1 MKPSMRR
8 RPPRR
13 VLRTAVAVV
22 LVSMPVG
29 ACSIP
34 ESNAPAPRNVT
45 ITALTPEQ
53 AEEAVGQGGYSSPH
67 TEPMPTES
75 GWVQVFDEL
84 PADGRTGASLIISR
98 DENEA
103 VQWAVSTDR
112 PAASSDVLEK
122 THAPQARTDSMGNNL
137 LTMTNYVYGYAISDP
152 SGARMSLILAPDET
166 DGDTPDETD
175 RDAPDETDR
184 DAPDETD
191 RDAPD
196 ETDRDA
202 PDETGYNAAKNAKED
217 EDSNAAIAEQRSH
230 VLVLDTATGETV
242 RVVEV
247 DGMVLGQALTSNE
260 LVVETAQRY
269 FPGDSGQ
276 GALHVFSLTD
286 PAAEPLTLPT
296 DKWVVGSGASSVLLS
311 QRPPADRCLR
321 TACGPT
327 TLTVL
332 GTDGTELTT
341 VTGVDGLLDSRN
353 IRRFT
358 DPAAAVALTLN
369 ENALP
374 RREWEAAWDGLEVEI
389 IPFDDVAP

>member
-103 VQWAVSTDR
+103 VQWAVNTDR

-184 DAPDETD
+184 DT
-191 RDAPD
+191 
-196 ETDRDA
+196 

-247 DGMVLGQALTSNE
+247 DGMVLGQALTSDE

-389 IPFDDVAP
+389 IPFNDVAP

>member
-166 DGDTPDETD
+166 DGDT
-175 RDAPDETDR
+175 
-184 DAPDETD
+184 PDETD

>member
-8 RPPRR
+8 RLPRR
-13 VLRTAVAVV
+13 VLRIAVAVV

-34 ESNAPAPRNVT
+34 ESSAPAPRNVT

-75 GWVQVFDEL
+75 GWVQVLDEL

-184 DAPDETD
+184 DT
-191 RDAPD
+191 
-196 ETDRDA
+196 

-247 DGMVLGQALTSNE
+247 DGMVLGQALTSDE

-341 VTGVDGLLDSRN
+341 VTGVDGLLDSRS

>member
-103 VQWAVSTDR
+103 VQWAVNTDR

-175 RDAPDETDR
+175 GDAPDETDR
-184 DAPDETD
+184 DT
-191 RDAPD
+191 
-196 ETDRDA
+196 

-247 DGMVLGQALTSNE
+247 DGMVLGQALTSDE

-341 VTGVDGLLDSRN
+341 VTGVDGLLDSRS

>member
-103 VQWAVSTDR
+103 VQWAVNTDR

-184 DAPDETD
+184 DT
-191 RDAPD
+191 
-196 ETDRDA
+196 

-247 DGMVLGQALTSNE
+247 DGMVLGQALTSDE

>member
-8 RPPRR
+8 RLPRR

-103 VQWAVSTDR
+103 VQWAVNTDR

-184 DAPDETD
+184 DT
-191 RDAPD
+191 
-196 ETDRDA
+196 

-247 DGMVLGQALTSNE
+247 DGMVLGQALTSDE

-341 VTGVDGLLDSRN
+341 VTGVDGLLDSRS

>member
-103 VQWAVSTDR
+103 VQWAVNTDR

-175 RDAPDETDR
+175 GDAPDETDR
-184 DAPDETD
+184 DT
-191 RDAPD
+191 
-196 ETDRDA
+196 

-341 VTGVDGLLDSRN
+341 VTGVDGLLDSRS

>member
-53 AEEAVGQGGYSSPH
+53 AEAAVGQGGYSSPH

-103 VQWAVSTDR
+103 VQWAVNTDR

-122 THAPQARTDSMGNNL
+122 THAPQARTASMGNNL

-184 DAPDETD
+184 DT
-191 RDAPD
+191 
-196 ETDRDA
+196 

-247 DGMVLGQALTSNE
+247 DGMVLGQALTSDE

>member
-103 VQWAVSTDR
+103 VQWAVNTDR

-152 SGARMSLILAPDET
+152 SGVRMSLILAPDET
-166 DGDTPDETD
+166 DRDTPDETD

-184 DAPDETD
+184 DT
-191 RDAPD
+191 
-196 ETDRDA
+196 

-247 DGMVLGQALTSNE
+247 DGMVLGQALTSDE

-341 VTGVDGLLDSRN
+341 VTGVDGLLDSRS

>member
-8 RPPRR
+8 RLPRR
-13 VLRTAVAVV
+13 VLRIAVAVV

-67 TEPMPTES
+67 TESMPTES
-75 GWVQVFDEL
+75 GWVQVLDEL
-84 PADGRTGASLIISR
+84 PANGRTGASLIISR

-122 THAPQARTDSMGNNL
+122 THVPQARTDSMGNNL

-166 DGDTPDETD
+166 DRDT
-175 RDAPDETDR
+175 
-184 DAPDETD
+184 
-191 RDAPD
+191 PD

-341 VTGVDGLLDSRN
+341 VTGADGLLDSRN

-358 DPAAAVALTLN
+358 DPAAAVALTLK

>member
-103 VQWAVSTDR
+103 VQWAVNTDR

-137 LTMTNYVYGYAISDP
+137 LTITNYVYGYAISDP

-184 DAPDETD
+184 DT
-191 RDAPD
+191 
-196 ETDRDA
+196 

-247 DGMVLGQALTSNE
+247 DGMVLGQALTSDE

>member
-34 ESNAPAPRNVT
+34 ESNAPVPRNVT

-103 VQWAVSTDR
+103 VQWAVNTDR

-175 RDAPDETDR
+175 RDTPDETDR
-184 DAPDETD
+184 DT
-191 RDAPD
+191 
-196 ETDRDA
+196 

-247 DGMVLGQALTSNE
+247 DGMVLGQALTSDE

-341 VTGVDGLLDSRN
+341 VTGVDGLLDSRS

>member
-103 VQWAVSTDR
+103 VQWAVNTDR

-175 RDAPDETDR
+175 RDAPDETDG
-184 DAPDETD
+184 DT
-191 RDAPD
+191 
-196 ETDRDA
+196 

-247 DGMVLGQALTSNE
+247 DGMVLGQALTSDE

-341 VTGVDGLLDSRN
+341 VTGVDGLLDSRS

>member
-103 VQWAVSTDR
+103 VQWAVNTDR

-184 DAPDETD
+184 DT
-191 RDAPD
+191 
-196 ETDRDA
+196 

-247 DGMVLGQALTSNE
+247 DGMVLGQALTSDE

-341 VTGVDGLLDSRN
+341 VTGVDGLLDSRS

>member
-103 VQWAVSTDR
+103 VQWAVNTDR

-184 DAPDETD
+184 DT
-191 RDAPD
+191 
-196 ETDRDA
+196 
-202 PDETGYNAAKNAKED
+202 PDETGYNTAKNAKED

-247 DGMVLGQALTSNE
+247 DGMVLGQALTSDE

-341 VTGVDGLLDSRN
+341 VTGVDGLLDSRS